1 MVMPYIMAR
10 VGVTGAVASVAG
22 VVPSKSFNI
31 ERTDDSLGPHS
42 SSSSSTT
49 TVRSFPLRMVVVVLK
64 LYSASHV
71 RQYY

>member
-1 MVMPYIMAR
+1 M
-10 VGVTGAVASVAG
+10 GAVASVVG

-49 TVRSFPLRMVVVVLK
+49 TVRPFVPSEDGGGRPEIIFSQPCTALLLNWGQSPDME
-64 LYSASHV
+64 
-71 RQYY
+71 